1 MIDAEPVGEE
11 FEGEARGSVKG
22 GNRVSIGVEHDAA
35 TVGDAHGACRTCVGW
50 QRRQRFQ
57 MGFFFGKEI
66 DGPLLCFAMD
76 AEVGDLI
83 HPVARGGVERAQRA
97 GKFQAGQEVLFH
109 VGDGVLHAAFF
120 VSFSHVA
127 GAGLEAVV
135 SGEVQV
141 ARMEEGFFAQ
151 RMRKHAGF
159 QVVDDNGAG
168 GSAQELERVLVAAKK
183 VFERFAER
191 ELDIDHAAV
200 AKHHDEKGE
209 PPARG
214 SYLKGAGAAPVHLRA
229 FPGSES
235 QGKKGGLAHGT
246 HQANVILQDAQ
257 AALIA
262 LLGLQALEDLG
273 RAVGV
278 ALQPALDGGLEWV

>member
-1 MIDAEPVGEE
+1 MYSLEKASESKASWGGASQVVLAVDVGEGDDFVDVGAGVKAALGELAVVVFSAGAQGVEAQQELGVAGFAALVEELLYVIGIFEVPVPLVAAGMSGNQIGPVIDAEPVGEE

-57 MGFFFGKEI
+57 MGSFFGKEI
-66 DGPLLCFAMD
+66 DGPFLCFA
-76 AEVGDLI
+76 
-83 HPVARGGVERAQRA
+83 
-97 GKFQAGQEVLFH
+97 
-109 VGDGVLHAAFF
+109 
-120 VSFSHVA
+120 
-127 GAGLEAVV
+127 EA
-135 SGEVQV
+135 
-141 ARMEEGFFAQ
+141 
-151 RMRKHAGF
+151 
-159 QVVDDNGAG
+159 
-168 GSAQELERVLVAAKK
+168 
-183 VFERFAER
+183 

-200 AKHHDEKGE
+200 AKYHDEKGE
-209 PPARG
+209 PPACG

-235 QGKKGGLAHGT
+235 QGKKGGLAHGA
-246 HQANVILQDAQ
+246 HQANVILQDAE